1 MRSPSGELI
10 SQWELHDSEE
20 CGGLKYDFLN
30 TKTCAMIQKTLEML
44 INHEKIESQGSLRKT
59 YDKYLHPDVIDTQS
73 PEMWQKLN
81 DGELISAFQ
90 FDSLAGEQALKA
102 IKPMNLLEASAGNTL
117 MRLMVE
123 DGQERPLEMYVR
135 YKQDINEWYKDM
147 RAFGLNDNEMK
158 LLEKHLS
165 HDYGVCATQESMM
178 MLSMD
183 RNIAG
188 FDVVE
193 SNILRKSV
201 AKKKSQLLQESK
213 NKLYEK
219 GLKRGTSETLLDY
232 VWDKQIAMQKGYSFS
247 ILHTVGYTYILIQQ
261 LNLIYYYPPIY
272 WNTAVLLVESG
283 AIEQVTENEEIDRK
297 EKITNYGTVAKA
309 IGNMQDKGVHIA
321 LPNINIAKDLKS

>member
-1 MRSPSGELI
+1 MSYVVIFFFLMIRRPPRSTLFPYTTLFRSHPCGVLPVNGDFTEHNAKMRSPSGELI

-147 RAFGLNDNEMK
+147 RAFGLNDNEM
-158 LLEKHLS
+158 
-165 HDYGVCATQESMM
+165 
-178 MLSMD
+178 
-183 RNIAG
+183 R
-188 FDVVE
+188 
-193 SNILRKSV
+193 
-201 AKKKSQLLQESK
+201 
-213 NKLYEK
+213 
-219 GLKRGTSETLLDY
+219 SE
-232 VWDKQIAMQKGYSFS
+232 
-247 ILHTVGYTYILIQQ
+247 
-261 LNLIYYYPPIY
+261 
-272 WNTAVLLVESG
+272 
-283 AIEQVTENEEIDRK
+283 
-297 EKITNYGTVAKA
+297 
-309 IGNMQDKGVHIA
+309 
-321 LPNINIAKDLKS
+321 